1 VGENTF
7 AKGLGVDP
15 RTISTIA
22 VNEGER
28 DPLQ

>member
-1 VGENTF
+1 VEELAF
-7 AKGLGVDP
+7 AQGRGVDP

-22 VNEGER
+22 VNDGEI